1 MSFFE
6 YIYKFSCNS
15 SGFDEKCENGA
26 ETQQLVKFSTCKPG
40 EWGWN
45 PTAGQGLYL
54 QTRRMTLKPNS
65 SGSSSKPANQVNGA
79 KSQQRVKFLT
89 C

>member
-26 ETQQLVKFSTCKPG
+26 ETQQLVKFSTCKPCD
-40 EWGWN
+40 WGWN
-45 PTAGQGLYL
+45 PTAGQVLYL
-54 QTRRMTLKPNS
+54 QARWMELKTN
-65 SGSSSKPANQVNGA
+65 GWSSSIPANQVNGA
-79 KSQQRVKFLT
+79 ET
-89 C
+89 

>member
-45 PTAGQGLYL
+45 LTDGQDLNL
-54 QTRRMTLKPNS
+54 
-65 SGSSSKPANQVNGA
+65 
-79 KSQQRVKFLT
+79 
-89 C
+89 

>member
-15 SGFDEKCENGA
+15 SGFDEKCKNGA

-40 EWGWN
+40 QGGWN
-45 PTAGQGLYL
+45 PTAGQVLNL
-54 QTRRMTLKPNS
+54 QTRWMGLKPNS
-65 SGSSSKPANQVNGA
+65 WLRSIPANQVNDT
-79 KSQQRVKFLT
+79 KTQQQRLKF
-89 C
+89 